1 VFCTLSS
8 GPGRYSVEHLL
19 KWLCL
24 PALLNCLR
32 TEEWIF
38 FHIPVLVE
46 ILTSITG
53 TLYEELYTLLSS
65 DATEWGIYG
74 LLFGIHLYF
83 RLCKECEPGTV
94 THVVPAY
101 RAIKLRSK
109 QYVLSCN
116 EKAVSFELCMK
127 WRQYCERSRPKL
139 NLATNF

>member
-1 VFCTLSS
+1 MALSTRTLELLED
-8 GPGRYSVEHLL
+8 GRMD
-19 KWLCL
+19 
-24 PALLNCLR
+24 
-32 TEEWIF
+32 F
-38 FHIPVLVE
+38 FSHYPVLVE

-74 LLFGIHLYF
+74 LLFGTDLYF
-83 RLCKECEPGTV
+83 RLCKECEPRIV

-116 EKAVSFELCMK
+116 EKAVSYELCMK

-139 NLATNF
+139 NFATNF